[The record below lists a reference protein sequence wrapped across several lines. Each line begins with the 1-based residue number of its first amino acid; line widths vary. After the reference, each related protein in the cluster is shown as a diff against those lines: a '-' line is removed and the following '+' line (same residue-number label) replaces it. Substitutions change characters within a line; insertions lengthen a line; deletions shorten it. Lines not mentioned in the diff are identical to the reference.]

1 MKEALLYDAR
11 DMRLVDSP
19 KPECGPNNVLVILRA
34 CAICP
39 TDLRKFSLGRK
50 GSPLIHL
57 PMNMGHEWTGD
68 VVEVGENVEYPKV
81 GARVRGPSWGGYAE
95 YVLADM
101 MDCTRHGVP
110 KEEVLTELP
119 ENVSYED
126 GTFVENIAI
135 GIHSVVDQAGGGLG
149 KTVVIIGAGQMG
161 LTQVMIGKQ
170 VGSTVIVTD
179 SLDWRLKMAE
189 TLGADH
195 VIDISKEEPV
205 EVIRKITKGK
215 MADGVVIT
223 VGVPS
228 AIMQGLNLLGNNGR
242 AVLFGGAT
250 LDTTITF
257 NPNLIHY
264 GDRALVGCSG
274 GPPRSQ
280 LAMDLIESGK
290 ISVKSLISHT
300 FRLEELPE
308 TFEKITTNK
317 IDRYLK
323 GIVVYQRQK
332 TAR

>member
-1 MKEALLYDAR
+1 M
-11 DMRLVDSP
+11 
-19 KPECGPNNVLVILRA
+19 
-34 CAICP
+34 
-39 TDLRKFSLGRK
+39 
-50 GSPLIHL
+50 
-57 PMNMGHEWTGD
+57 
-68 VVEVGENVEYPKV
+68 
-81 GARVRGPSWGGYAE
+81 RGPSWGGYAE

-290 ISVKSLISHT
+290 ISVKGLISHT